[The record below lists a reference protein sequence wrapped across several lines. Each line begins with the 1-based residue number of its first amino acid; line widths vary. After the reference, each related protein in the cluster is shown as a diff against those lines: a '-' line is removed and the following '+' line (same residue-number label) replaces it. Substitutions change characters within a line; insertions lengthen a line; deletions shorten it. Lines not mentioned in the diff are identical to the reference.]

1 MDARMS
7 LIAGALVATAA
18 LPLTASAADTPA
30 ASPVPGI
37 VAAATAASTAPQGCP
52 GDTGVTRRSSG
63 ACWPGTTRGANVLLG
78 YVWITRNI
86 HLLDRYATLE
96 WAGGVSQDAP
106 VPAEAPCA
114 GAGASTSPWPS
125 CWRRASRS

>member
-30 ASPVPGI
+30 ASPAPGI
-37 VAAATAASTAPQGCP
+37 VAAVAASSTVPQGCP
-52 GDTGVTRRSSG
+52 GDTGVTPLERRLL
-63 ACWPGTTRGANVLLG
+63 ARYDRGANVLLG

-96 WAGGVSQDAP
+96 WAEAYRRTH
-106 VPAEAPCA
+106 PAC
-114 GAGASTSPWPS
+114 
-125 CWRRASRS
+125 